1 MADNISSA
9 AYAAKLAAED
19 RKKLEAY
26 NKSLKAHKEL
36 TSLPPDLAKQ
46 KFDKYT
52 PAQQASL
59 KQQYGN
65 EDPVEKPDEGWL
77 STTWNYTGGAVLGGL
92 KEVGKDL
99 LGGLQN
105 VSDFTTRAY
114 RTVAIAADQQV
125 DLNQAWDIAND
136 KGDKVFS
143 PGRIERAKELFDPNA
158 VAVAMRIASGEDQ
171 GKIIAEATPEQLK
184 YLKLHD
190 KTQGT
195 KEEQDLFQ
203 DTMDAVQAAKYSPGR
218 FVANLFTPEKYEGSG
233 FFYKMVSGAVDAA
246 YRVFLDPLI
255 VGGKVKKLYDISKYS
270 VEVIAGSAIR
280 DGVAFAKYFDQP
292 KTVAFWND
300 YGAKLKAYRKAD
312 ELGDTET
319 KARLVEEMKILGPE
333 FGPAVIQ
340 TFNKADEPIE
350 DVLTAKAFFSNA
362 KQLDEMI
369 KGAGGRRRIIAP
381 RMTEARKLR
390 VATLTTANKVFNIDK
405 VGPALVNA
413 SFFGEDATDAGIY
426 KAITE
431 GREQIVE
438 TVDALNK
445 TKKVGVA
452 RFSTADIGVRIDRF
466 KQRFAIAPMFKDD
479 QFDLLDTKAPEYIYR
494 LARLVFP
501 QREAK
506 LAAEVFRGL
515 DEVGQ
520 RKEFFDGIMAN
531 ISDIRGIN
539 TTEPTQSVGRIL
551 AGKGKSKFDNT
562 GDELD
567 EVGAFATDFNN
578 IVTVPS
584 LRDIDRLTARSTL
597 GQKIIGPIANST
609 FLEKTVGYWS
619 FLTLA
624 GPRYAIRNSIED
636 LMISL
641 AIGVSPWGVASSRR
655 LTTRVL
661 TSLQEAR
668 GAGGFEN
675 LANSP
680 LGVVMRI
687 VNKDEAARYAEEIK
701 ALDVKLVANKAEIRE
716 LRKTIESSTDE
727 AIINAAR
734 NRISALRKETDV
746 DIVRQTREIMAS
758 ALTRGRVNDFLK
770 SQGRKPMNE
779 EAVELLTEQIV
790 YGDIENFLSVISE
803 GGFNFATGSDF
814 LTSAVGFTQAH
825 GVRSAELRITGPKQ
839 QYSRA
844 AGVAGFKSI
853 GVTNQD
859 EASLVSW
866 LLRISYVSNDEL
878 GALAVANLDEP
889 QVAIAAIR
897 KYLDENPGIVDQS
910 LLKAKNISIDEHA
923 RLVYDRTRKI
933 FETRRVDANGVK
945 ELNEELLDKVR
956 TLDDNGQ
963 YVVSGK
969 ISLDDLK
976 TKSDMDLPES
986 VLGPQLVPITNTGN
1000 MGATFME
1007 NGWRWLGMANA
1018 RMSRQPIVVS
1028 EMLDIRRTMRK
1039 SGFEDAWIASYTK
1052 GINPAERELVFQ
1064 ATEKAKRDLATVV
1077 EERAIGQTLAYID
1090 NPLVRS
1096 QMSFSIRNFA
1106 RFYRATE
1113 DFYRRVG
1120 RAVKYNP
1127 ESIAIAALTY
1137 EGITH
1142 SGFVQEDDQGEK
1154 YFIYPG
1160 IEPVY
1165 NAMQKML
1172 DTVGIGSQFKVPMPI
1187 QFGAQIKMLTP
1198 SLNPDSIVP
1207 TFAGP
1212 VAGLSIKTLTSLVD
1226 FFGAPGAAD
1235 TITRYTL
1242 GKYAVDQPITSA
1254 FLPSHVNRILAVMD
1268 RDERDSQYA
1277 SAHRKAVTYL
1287 EAAGHGIPKRYD
1299 ENNNLIP
1306 PSAQELE
1313 EYRLMVKNTTLN
1325 ILGMRFVF
1333 GFIAPASPQIQL
1345 KSDLNEWV
1353 RDNGRA
1359 NFKQLWNDLKDE
1371 YAGDYDGAMKRWVEL
1386 YPNQIA
1392 FTIPESERST
1402 VASFGY
1408 AEEAGMFVSQN
1419 EELFKAYPEAAAFLI
1434 PNKGGFSW
1442 DAYKTMTDMGLRKN
1456 QRVEDHLRKIQ
1467 TAADLQTY
1475 YERKDEYENGLESVA
1490 TDYERSN
1497 LRKSFSEWK
1506 DLFFAGRPL
1515 VAEELNASGQ
1525 KEIERIGAL
1534 NDLELMLAN
1543 RSVRATS
1550 PKTFDALKTM
1560 LDTYLAYKA
1569 EKDRFERFGGSD
1581 MLIRMEKD
1589 QTIVKLK
1596 ELSQFN
1602 ENTLAAYDSLFGR
1615 LLD

>member
-1 MADNISSA
+1 MADNLTSA
-9 AYAAKLAAED
+9 AYAAKLAEED
-19 RKKLEAY
+19 RKKIEAY

-36 TSLPPDLAKQ
+36 TSLPPDLAQKQ
-46 KFDKYT
+46 LAKYT

-65 EDPVEKPDEGWL
+65 EDPIEKPDQGWL
-77 STTWNYTGGAVLGGL
+77 STAWNYTGGAILNAA
-92 KEVGKDL
+92 KEAGKDL

-105 VSDFTTRAY
+105 VSDFSTRLA
-114 RTVAIAADQQV
+114 RTALIAGDQQV
-125 DLNQAWDIAND
+125 GLGEAWDIAND

-158 VAVAMRIASGEDQ
+158 VAVAMRIAAGEDQ
-171 GKIIAEATPEQLK
+171 GKILKEATPEQAK
-184 YLKLHD
+184 YLQLYD
-190 KTQGT
+190 KKQGT

-203 DTMDAVQAAKYSPGR
+203 DTMDAVNAAKYSPGR
-218 FVANLFTPEKYEGSG
+218 FVANLFIPEKYEGSG
-233 FFYKMVSGAVDAA
+233 FFYKTVSGAVDAA
-246 YRVFLDPLI
+246 YRVFADPLI
-255 VGGKVKKLYDISKYS
+255 VGGKAKKFYDLSKYS
-270 VEVIAGSAIR
+270 VEVIAGSAAR

-292 KTVAFWND
+292 KTATFWNN
-300 YGAKLKAYRKAD
+300 YGAKLKEYRKVS
-312 ELGDTET
+312 ETGDTVR
-319 KARLVEEMKILGPE
+319 KAQLIEEMKILAPE

-340 TFNKADEPIE
+340 TFNKADEPVE
-350 DVLTAKAFFSNA
+350 DVLTAKAFFSNG

-381 RMTEARKLR
+381 RMTEARKIR
-390 VATLTTANKVFNIDK
+390 VNALTTANKVFNIDK
-405 VGPALVNA
+405 IGPALVNA
-413 SFFGEDATDAGIY
+413 SFFGEDATDVGIY
-426 KAITE
+426 KAVTE

-438 TVDALNK
+438 SVNALNK

-452 RFSTADIGVRIDRF
+452 RFSTADINVRIDRF

-479 QFDLLDTKAPEYIYR
+479 QFDLLDTQAPEYIYR

-506 LAAEVFRGL
+506 LAAEVFRGIE
-515 DEVGQ
+515 DVGQ
-520 RKEFFDGIMAN
+520 RKEFFNGIMDN

-539 TTEPTQSVGRIL
+539 TTEPTQNVARL
-551 AGKGKSKFDNT
+551 LTGKGKTKFDNT
-562 GDELD
+562 GGELD
-567 EVGAFATDFNN
+567 EVGAFATDFNTK
-578 IVTVPS
+578 VTVPS
-584 LRDIDRLTARSTL
+584 LVDIDRLTARSTI
-597 GQKIIGPIANST
+597 GQKILGPVANSE

-624 GPRYAIRNSIED
+624 GPRYALRNSIED
-636 LMISL
+636 LMINL
-641 AIGVSPWGVASSRR
+641 AIGVSPWGVAKSRR
-655 LTTRVL
+655 LTTRLL
-661 TSLQEAR
+661 TAIGETPSSGTLEQ
-668 GAGGFEN
+668 

-680 LGVVMRI
+680 LGFVMRI

-701 ALDVKLVANKAEIRE
+701 ALDVKLVANKAAIKD
-716 LRKTIESSTDE
+716 LRKTIEDSTDQ
-727 AIINAAR
+727 AVINDAK
-734 NRISALRKETDV
+734 NRIAKLRQETDV

-758 ALTRGRVNDFLK
+758 ALTRGRVNNFLK
-770 SQGRKPMNE
+770 SQGKNPMDE
-779 EAVELLTEQIV
+779 EAVEFLTEQIV

-814 LTSAVGFTQAH
+814 LTSAVSFTKTH
-825 GVRSAELRITGPKQ
+825 KVRSTELRIEGPKQ

-844 AGVAGFKSI
+844 AGVVGFKSVGI
-853 GVTNQD
+853 TNQD
-859 EASLVSW
+859 EASLVTW
-866 LLRISYVSNDEL
+866 LLRISYASNDEL
-878 GALAVANLDEP
+878 GALAVANLDDP
-889 QVAIAAIR
+889 KVAIDAIR
-897 KYLDENPGIVDQS
+897 DYLKKNPSIVDQS

-923 RLVYDRTRKI
+923 RIVYERTRKI

-945 ELNEELLDKVR
+945 ELNMDLLDKVR
-956 TLDDNGQ
+956 TLDDNGE

-969 ISLDDLK
+969 ISLDDLR
-976 TKSDMDLPES
+976 TGDNMDLPES
-986 VLGPQLVPITNTGN
+986 VIGPQLVPVTNTGN
-1000 MGATFME
+1000 MAGTFME

-1018 RMSRQPIVVS
+1018 RISRQPIVVS
-1028 EMLDIRRTMRK
+1028 EMLSIRKQMRQT
-1039 SGFEDAWIASYTK
+1039 GFEDAWIASYTK
-1052 GINPAERELVFQ
+1052 GINPAEKELIFQ

-1077 EERAIGQTLAYID
+1077 EERALGQTLAYID

-1096 QMSFSIRNFA
+1096 QVSFSIRNFA

-1127 ESIAIAALTY
+1127 ESIAVAALTY
-1137 EGITH
+1137 EGISH

-1160 IEPVY
+1160 VAPVY
-1165 NAMQKML
+1165 NAVQKML
-1172 DTVGIGSQFKVPMPI
+1172 DGLGIGNQFKAPMPI
-1187 QFGAQIKMLTP
+1187 QFGAQVKMLTP
-1198 SLNPDSIVP
+1198 SLNPDSLVP

-1212 VAGLSIKTLTSLVD
+1212 VAGLSFKLLENLVSIWS
-1226 FFGAPGAAD
+1226 PGAAD
-1235 TITRYTL
+1235 TITRYAL
-1242 GKYAVDQPITSA
+1242 GKYAVDQPTLSA
-1254 FLPSHVNRILAVMD
+1254 FLPAHVNRILGVMD

-1299 ENNNLIP
+1299 EDGNLIP

-1313 EYRLMVKNTTLN
+1313 EYRLMVKQTTLN

-1333 GFIAPASPQIQL
+1333 GFVAPASPQIQL

-1359 NFKQLWNDLKDE
+1359 NFKQLWNDMKDE
-1371 YAGDYDGAMKRWVEL
+1371 YAGDYDAAMKRWVEL

-1392 FTIPESERST
+1392 FTIPESERNT
-1402 VASFGY
+1402 VASFAY
-1408 AEEAGMFVSQN
+1408 AEESGMFVDQN
-1419 EELFKAYPEAAAFLI
+1419 QELFKQYPEAAAFLI

-1475 YERKDEYENGLESVA
+1475 YERKDDYEKGLESVG
-1490 TDYERSN
+1490 TDYERGR
-1497 LRKSFSEWK
+1497 LRKDFGDWK
-1506 DLFFAGRPL
+1506 TLFFAGRPL
-1515 VAEELNASGQ
+1515 VAEELNAGGQ
-1525 KEIERIGAL
+1525 KAIERINAL
-1534 NDLELMLAN
+1534 NDLELMLADN
-1543 RSVRATS
+1543 KASKAS
-1550 PKTFDALKTM
+1550 PKTFGALKQM
-1560 LDTYLAYKA
+1560 LDTYLAYKQ
-1569 EKDRFERFGGSD
+1569 EKERYERFGGSEV
-1581 MLIRMEKD
+1581 LLKIEKD
-1589 QTIVKLK
+1589 QTIVKLR

>member
-1 MADNISSA
+1 MADNLSSA
-9 AYAAKLAAED
+9 SYAAKLAAED
-19 RKKLEAY
+19 KKRLEAY
-26 NKSLKAHKEL
+26 NKSLKTHKEL
-36 TSLPPDLAKQ
+36 TSLPPELAQKQ
-46 KFDKYT
+46 YAKLT
-52 PAQQASL
+52 PAQRASL
-59 KQQYGN
+59 PQQFGN
-65 EDPVEKPDEGWL
+65 EDPVQKPDEGWL
-77 STTWNYTGGAVLGGL
+77 STAWNYTGGAILSAA
-92 KEVGKDL
+92 KEAGKDL

-105 VSDFTTRAY
+105 VSDFTTRVY
-114 RTVAIAADQQV
+114 RTAAISVDQQV
-125 DLNQAWDIAND
+125 DLNDAWDIAND

-143 PGRIERAKELFDPNA
+143 PRRIERAKELFDPNA
-158 VAVAMRIASGEDQ
+158 VTIAMRIASGEDQ

-184 YLKLHD
+184 YIKLHD

-218 FVANLFTPEKYEGSG
+218 FVANLFIPEKYEGSG
-233 FFYKMVSGAVDAA
+233 FFYKTVSGAVDAA
-246 YRVFLDPLI
+246 FRIFADPLI
-255 VGGKVKKLYDISKYS
+255 IGGKAKKFYDLSKYS
-270 VEVIAGSAIR
+270 VEVITGSAAR
-280 DGVAFAKYFDQP
+280 DGVAFANYFDQP
-292 KTVAFWND
+292 RTATFWND
-300 YGAKLKAYRKAD
+300 YGSKLKAYREADKA
-312 ELGDTET
+312 EDTVT
-319 KARLVEEMKILGPE
+319 RARLVEEMKILAPE

-340 TFNKADEPIE
+340 TFNKAAEPIE
-350 DVLTAKAFFSNA
+350 DLLTAKAFFNNA

-381 RMTEARKLR
+381 RMTEGRKIR
-390 VATLTTANKVFNIDK
+390 VAALTATNKVFNIDR

-426 KAITE
+426 KAVTE

-438 TVDALNK
+438 SMNALNK

-452 RFSTADIGVRIDRF
+452 RFSTADINVRIDRF
-466 KQRFAIAPMFKDD
+466 KQRFAIAPMFKDNE
-479 QFDLLDTKAPEYIYR
+479 FDLLDTKAPDYIYR

-506 LAAEVFRGL
+506 LAAEVFRGIE
-515 DEVGQ
+515 DVGQ
-520 RKEFFDGIMAN
+520 RKEFFNGIMAN
-531 ISDIRGIN
+531 ITDIRGIN
-539 TTEPTQSVGRIL
+539 TTEPTQNVGRLL
-551 AGKGKSKFDNT
+551 AGKGKAKFDNT

-584 LRDIDRLTARSTL
+584 LRDIDRLTARSTIGL
-597 GQKIIGPIANST
+597 KIIGPVANSE
-609 FLEKTVGYWS
+609 FLEKIVGGWS

-636 LMISL
+636 LMMNL
-641 AIGVSPWGVASSRR
+641 AIGVSPWGVAKSRR
-655 LTTRVL
+655 LTTRIL
-661 TSLQEAR
+661 TALRDTPSSGKLE
-668 GAGGFEN
+668 E

-680 LGVVMRI
+680 LGFVMRI
-687 VNKDEAARYAEEIK
+687 VNKEEAARYVDEIK
-701 ALDVKLVANKAEIRE
+701 ALDVKLLANKKEIKD
-716 LRKTIESSTDE
+716 LYKIVNESADE
-727 AIINAAR
+727 AAVNAAR
-734 NRISALRKETDV
+734 NRISVLRQETDV

-758 ALTRGRVNDFLK
+758 ALTKGRVNNFLK
-770 SQGRKPMNE
+770 SQGRNPLDE
-779 EAVELLTEQIV
+779 EAAEFLTEQIV
-790 YGDIENFLSVISE
+790 YGDIENFLSIISE

-814 LTSAVGFTQAH
+814 LTNAVGFTKLH
-825 GVRSAELRITGPKQ
+825 GVRSAELRIVSPKQ

-844 AGVAGFKSI
+844 AGVTGFKSFGI
-853 GVTNQD
+853 TNQD

-878 GALAVANLDEP
+878 GALAVANLDNP
-889 QVAIAAIR
+889 QAAITAIR
-897 KYLDENPGIVDQS
+897 DYLKKNPDIVDQS

-923 RLVYDRTRKI
+923 RLVYERTRKI

-945 ELNEELLDKVR
+945 ELNMDLLDKVR
-956 TLDDNGQ
+956 AVDDQGQ

-969 ISLDDLK
+969 ISLDDLR
-976 TKSDMDLPES
+976 TNNDMDLPES
-986 VLGPQLVPITNTGN
+986 VLGPQLVPVTNTGN
-1000 MGATFME
+1000 MGGTFME

-1018 RMSRQPIVVS
+1018 RMSRQPIVIS
-1028 EMLDIRRTMRK
+1028 EMLDIRKTMR
-1039 SGFEDAWIASYTK
+1039 STGFEDAWIASYTK
-1052 GINPAERELVFQ
+1052 GINPAEKELIFQ

-1077 EERAIGQTLAYID
+1077 EERALGQTLSYID
-1090 NPLVRS
+1090 NPLIRS
-1096 QMSFSIRNFA
+1096 QLSFSIRNFA

-1120 RAVKYNP
+1120 RAVRYNP
-1127 ESIAIAALTY
+1127 ESIALAALTY
-1137 EGITH
+1137 EGVSH

-1165 NAMQKML
+1165 NAYQKML
-1172 DTVGIGSQFKVPMPI
+1172 ESLGIGNQFRAPMAI
-1187 QFGAQIKMLTP
+1187 QFGAQMKMLTP
-1198 SLNPDSIVP
+1198 SLNPDSLVP

-1212 VAGLSIKTLTSLVD
+1212 VAGVSIKVLENIVSV
-1226 FFGAPGAAD
+1226 FNPGAAD
-1235 TITRYTL
+1235 TITRYAL
-1242 GKYAVDQPITSA
+1242 GKYAVDQPMVSA
-1254 FLPSHVNRILAVMD
+1254 FLPAHVNRILAVMD
-1268 RDERDSQYA
+1268 RDERDSQFA
-1277 SAHRKAVTYL
+1277 SAHRKGVTYL

-1299 ENNNLIP
+1299 EEGNLIP

-1313 EYRLMVKNTTLN
+1313 EYRLMAKQATLSV
-1325 ILGMRFVF
+1325 LGIRFLF
-1333 GFIAPASPQIQL
+1333 GFLAPASPQIQL

-1371 YAGDYDGAMKRWVEL
+1371 YVDYDDAMKKWIEL
-1386 YPNQIA
+1386 YPDQIP

-1419 EELFKAYPEAAAFLI
+1419 EALFKAYPQAAAFFI

-1442 DAYKTMTDMGLRKN
+1442 DAYKNMTDMGLRKN

-1467 TAADLQTY
+1467 TSADLQSY
-1475 YERKDEYENGLESVA
+1475 YERKDEYETGLASVA
-1490 TDYERSN
+1490 TDFERSR
-1497 LRKSFSEWK
+1497 LRKEFNEWK
-1506 DLFFAGRPL
+1506 DIFFAGRPL

-1534 NDLELMLAN
+1534 NDLELLLADE
-1543 RSVRATS
+1543 SVRATS
-1550 PKTFDALKTM
+1550 PKTFDALKRM
-1560 LDTYLAYKA
+1560 LDTYLTYKA

>member
-9 AYAAKLAAED
+9 AYAANLAAED
-19 RKKLEAY
+19 RKRVEAY
-26 NKSLKAHKEL
+26 NKSLKIHKGL
-36 TSLPPDLAKQ
+36 TSLPNDLAQ
-46 KFDKYT
+46 QQYNKYT
-52 PAQQASL
+52 PTQQASL
-59 KQQYGN
+59 KQQYGT
-65 EDPVEKPDEGWL
+65 ETPVEKPDEGWL
-77 STTWNYTGGAVLGGL
+77 STAWNYTGGAV
-92 KEVGKDL
+92 VDL
-99 LGGLQN
+99 LGKGLAGLQN
-105 VSDFTTRAY
+105 VSDFSTRLA
-114 RTVAIAADQQV
+114 RTVLVAGDQKV
-125 DLNQAWDIAND
+125 NLNEAWDIAND

-143 PGRIERAKELFDPNA
+143 PGRIERAKELFDPTA
-158 VAVAMRIASGEDQ
+158 VDIAIRIASGEDQ
-171 GKIIAEATPEQLK
+171 GRIIAEATPQQLK

-218 FVANLFTPEKYEGSG
+218 FIANLFIPEKYEGSG
-233 FFYKMVSGAVDAA
+233 FFYKTVSGAVDAA
-246 YRVFLDPLI
+246 YRVFADPLI

-270 VEVIAGSAIR
+270 VEVIAGSAVR

-292 KTVAFWND
+292 KTATFWND

-312 ELGDTET
+312 EVKDTET
-319 KARLVEEMKILGPE
+319 KARLIEEMKILAPQ

-340 TFNKADEPIE
+340 TFNRAAEPIE

-362 KQLDEMI
+362 KQMDEMI

-381 RMTEARKLR
+381 RMTEGRKLR
-390 VATLTTANKVFNIDK
+390 VATLTTANRVFNIDK

-438 TVDALNK
+438 TVNALNK

-466 KQRFAIAPMFKDD
+466 KQRFAIAPMFRDN

-494 LARLVFP
+494 LTRLVFP

-506 LAAEVFRGL
+506 LAAEVFRGI
-515 DEVGQ
+515 DDVGQ

-539 TTEPTQSVGRIL
+539 TTEPTQSVGRIM
-551 AGKGKSKFDNT
+551 AGKGKSKFDNN
-562 GDELD
+562 DDALD
-567 EVGAFATDFNN
+567 EVGAFATDFTSV
-578 IVTVPS
+578 VTVPS
-584 LRDIDRLTARSTL
+584 LRDIDRLTARSTI

-624 GPRYAIRNSIED
+624 GPRYALRNSVED

-668 GAGGFEN
+668 GAGAFEN

-687 VNKDEAARYAEEIK
+687 VNKDEAVRYADEIK
-701 ALDVKLVANKAEIRE
+701 ALDVKLTANKAEIKE
-716 LRKTIESSTDE
+716 LRKTIESSADE
-727 AIINAAR
+727 ATINAAR
-734 NRISALRKETDV
+734 NRISALRQETDV
-746 DIVRQTREIMAS
+746 DVVRQTREIMAS
-758 ALTRGRVNDFLK
+758 ALTRGRVNNFLK

-779 EAVELLTEQIV
+779 EAVELLTEQII

-825 GVRSAELRITGPKQ
+825 GVRSAELRIAGPKQ

-853 GVTNQD
+853 GITNQD

-878 GALAVANLDEP
+878 GALAVANLDKPE
-889 QVAIAAIR
+889 VAIAAIR
-897 KYLDENPGIVDQS
+897 KYLADNPDIVNQS

-933 FETRRVDANGVK
+933 FETRRVDANGVTT
-945 ELNEELLDKVR
+945 LNDDLLDKVR
-956 TLDDNGQ
+956 TLDDNGE

-969 ISLDDLK
+969 ISLDDLR
-976 TKSDMDLPES
+976 TADDMDLPRN
-986 VLGPQLVPITNTGN
+986 VIGPQLVPVTNTGN

-1052 GINPAERELVFQ
+1052 GINPAEKELVFQ
-1064 ATEKAKRDLATVV
+1064 AKEKAKRDLATVV

-1090 NPLVRS
+1090 NPLIRS

-1172 DTVGIGSQFKVPMPI
+1172 DGLGIGSQFRAPMPI

-1212 VAGLSIKTLTSLVD
+1212 VAGISIKTLESIVNI
-1226 FFGAPGAAD
+1226 FSPGAAD

-1242 GKYAVDQPITSA
+1242 GKYAVDQPVTSA
-1254 FLPSHVNRILAVMD
+1254 FLPAHVNRLIGAMG

-1287 EAAGHGIPKRYD
+1287 EAGGHGIPKSYD
-1299 ENNNLIP
+1299 AEGNLIP
-1306 PSAQELE
+1306 PSAQQLE
-1313 EYRLMVKNTTLN
+1313 EYRLMVKNTTLS

-1333 GFIAPASPQIQL
+1333 GFFAPASPQIQL
-1345 KSDLNEWV
+1345 KSDMNEWV

-1371 YAGDYDGAMKRWVEL
+1371 YVDYDDAMKRWVEL
-1386 YPNQIA
+1386 YPNQIP
-1392 FTIPESERST
+1392 FTVPESERST

-1408 AEEAGMFVSQN
+1408 AEEAGMFVEKN
-1419 EELFKAYPEAAAFLI
+1419 ENLFKEYPEAAVFLI

-1467 TAADLQTY
+1467 TSADLQSY
-1475 YERKDEYENGLESVA
+1475 YDRKDEYELGLESSA
-1490 TDYERSN
+1490 TDYTRSK
-1497 LRKSFSEWK
+1497 LRKEFSDWK
-1506 DLFFAGRPL
+1506 ELFFAGRPL
-1515 VAEELNASGQ
+1515 VAEELNAGGQ
-1525 KEIERIGAL
+1525 KEIERVNAL

-1543 RSVRATS
+1543 NSVRARS
-1550 PKTFDALKTM
+1550 PKTFDALKKM
-1560 LDTYLAYKA
+1560 LNTYLEYKQ
-1569 EKDRFERFGGSD
+1569 EKENFDRFGGSD
-1581 MLIRMEKD
+1581 FLARSKKD
-1589 QTIVKLK
+1589 NTIVKLK

>member
-19 RKKLEAY
+19 RKRVEAY
-26 NKSLKAHKEL
+26 SKSLKTHKQL
-36 TSLPPDLAKQ
+36 TSLPPDLAQ
-46 KFDKYT
+46 QQYAKYT

-59 KQQYGN
+59 KQQYGT
-65 EDPVEKPDEGWL
+65 ETPVEKPDEGWL
-77 STTWNYTGGAVLGGL
+77 STAWNYTGGAVVNALG
-92 KEVGKDL
+92 K
-99 LGGLQN
+99 GLQGLQE
-105 VSDFTTRAY
+105 VSDFMTRIA
-114 RTVAIAADQQV
+114 RTALVAGDQKV
-125 DLNQAWDIAND
+125 NLNEAWDIAND

-143 PGRIERAKELFDPNA
+143 PGRIERAKELFDPTA
-158 VAVAMRIASGEDQ
+158 VDVAIRIASGEDQ
-171 GKIIAEATPEQLK
+171 GRIIAEATPQQLK

-218 FVANLFTPEKYEGSG
+218 FIANLFTPEKYEGSG
-233 FFYKMVSGAVDAA
+233 FFYKTVSGAVDAA

-255 VGGKVKKLYDISKYS
+255 IGGKVKKLYDISKYS
-270 VEVIAGSAIR
+270 VEVIAGSAVR

-292 KTVAFWND
+292 KTATFWND
-300 YGAKLKAYRKAD
+300 YGAKLKAYRQAD
-312 ELGDTET
+312 EVEDTVT
-319 KARLVEEMKILGPE
+319 KARLVEEMKILAPE

-340 TFNKADEPIE
+340 TFNKAAEPIE

-381 RMTEARKLR
+381 RMTAGRKAR

-426 KAITE
+426 KAVTE

-438 TVDALNK
+438 TVNALNK

-452 RFSTADIGVRIDRF
+452 RFSTADISVRIDRF
-466 KQRFAIAPMFKDD
+466 KQRFAIAPMFRDN

-506 LAAEVFRGL
+506 LAAEVFRGI
-515 DEVGQ
+515 DDVGQ
-520 RKEFFDGIMAN
+520 RKEFFNGIMAN

-539 TTEPTQSVGRIL
+539 TTEPTQSVGRTM
-551 AGKGKSKFDNT
+551 AGKGKSKFDNN
-562 GDELD
+562 DDALD
-567 EVGAFATDFNN
+567 EVGAFATDFNSV
-578 IVTVPS
+578 VTVPS
-584 LRDIDRLTARSTL
+584 LTDIDRLTARSTI

-624 GPRYAIRNSIED
+624 GPRYAIRNSVED

-668 GAGGFEN
+668 GAGAFEN

-687 VNKDEAARYAEEIK
+687 VNKDEAARYADEIK
-701 ALDVKLVANKAEIRE
+701 ALDVKLTASKAEIKE

-727 AIINAAR
+727 ATINAAR

-758 ALTRGRVNDFLK
+758 ALTRGRVNNFLK

-825 GVRSAELRITGPKQ
+825 GVRSAELRIAGPKQ

-853 GVTNQD
+853 GITNQD

-878 GALAVANLDEP
+878 GALAVANLDNPE
-889 QVAIAAIR
+889 VAIAAIR
-897 KYLDENPGIVDQS
+897 KYLSENPSIVDQS

-933 FETRRVDANGVK
+933 FETRRVDANGVTI
-945 ELNEELLDKVR
+945 LNDDLLNKVR
-956 TLDDNGQ
+956 TLDDNGE

-969 ISLDDLK
+969 ISLDDLR
-976 TKSDMDLPES
+976 TADDMDLPRN
-986 VLGPQLVPITNTGN
+986 VIGPQLIPVTNTGN

-1028 EMLDIRRTMRK
+1028 EMLNIRRQMRK

-1052 GINPAERELVFQ
+1052 GINPAEKELVFQ

-1120 RAVKYNP
+1120 RAVRYNP

-1172 DTVGIGSQFKVPMPI
+1172 DGLGIGSQFRAPMPV

-1212 VAGLSIKTLTSLVD
+1212 VAGISIKTLESIVNI
-1226 FFGAPGAAD
+1226 FSPGAAD

-1254 FLPSHVNRILAVMD
+1254 FLPAHVNRLMGAMN

-1287 EAAGHGIPKRYD
+1287 EAAGHGIPKNYD
-1299 ENNNLIP
+1299 AEGNLIP
-1306 PSAQELE
+1306 PSAQQLE
-1313 EYRLMVKNTTLN
+1313 DYRLMVKNTTLG

-1333 GFIAPASPQIQL
+1333 GFFAPASPQIQL
-1345 KSDLNEWV
+1345 KSDMNEWV

-1371 YAGDYDGAMKRWVEL
+1371 YVDYDEAMKRWVEL
-1386 YPNQIA
+1386 YPNQIP
-1392 FTIPESERST
+1392 FTVPESERST

-1408 AEEAGMFVSQN
+1408 AEEAGMFVEQN
-1419 EELFKAYPEAAAFLI
+1419 ENIFKEYPEAAVFLI

-1467 TAADLQTY
+1467 TSADLQSY
-1475 YERKDEYENGLESVA
+1475 YDRKDEYELGLESAA
-1490 TDYERSN
+1490 TDYTRSK
-1497 LRKSFSEWK
+1497 LRKEFSDWK
-1506 DLFFAGRPL
+1506 ELFFAGRPL
-1515 VAEELNASGQ
+1515 VAEELNAGGQ
-1525 KEIERIGAL
+1525 KEIERINAL

-1543 RSVRATS
+1543 NSVRARS
-1550 PKTFDALKTM
+1550 PETFDALKKM
-1560 LDTYLAYKA
+1560 LDTYLEYKQDK
-1569 EKDRFERFGGSD
+1569 ENFDRFGGSD
-1581 MLIRMEKD
+1581 FLARSKKD
-1589 QTIVKLK
+1589 NTIIKLK

>member
-19 RKKLEAY
+19 RKRVEAY
-26 NKSLKAHKEL
+26 SKSLKAHKQL
-36 TSLPPDLAKQ
+36 TSLPNDLAQ
-46 KFDKYT
+46 QQYAKYT
-52 PAQQASL
+52 PTQQASL
-59 KQQYGN
+59 KQQYGT
-65 EDPVEKPDEGWL
+65 ETPVEKPDEGWL
-77 STTWNYTGGAVLGGL
+77 STAWNYTGGAV
-92 KEVGKDL
+92 VDL
-99 LGGLQN
+99 LGKGLAGLQN
-105 VSDFTTRAY
+105 VSDFSTRLA
-114 RTVAIAADQQV
+114 RTVLVAGDQKV
-125 DLNQAWDIAND
+125 NLNEAWDIAND

-143 PGRIERAKELFDPNA
+143 PGRIERAKELFDPTA
-158 VAVAMRIASGEDQ
+158 VDIAIRIASGEDQ
-171 GKIIAEATPEQLK
+171 GRIIAEATPQQLK

-203 DTMDAVQAAKYSPGR
+203 DTMDAVNAAKYSPGR
-218 FVANLFTPEKYEGSG
+218 FIANLFIPEKYEGSG
-233 FFYKMVSGAVDAA
+233 FFYKAVSGAVDAA
-246 YRVFLDPLI
+246 YRIFADPLI

-270 VEVIAGSAIR
+270 VEVIAGSAAR

-292 KTVAFWND
+292 KTATFWND

-312 ELGDTET
+312 EVQDTVT
-319 KARLVEEMKILGPE
+319 KARLIEEMKTLAPE

-340 TFNKADEPIE
+340 TFNKAAEPIE

-362 KQLDEMI
+362 KQMDEMI
-369 KGAGGRRRIIAP
+369 TGAGGRRRIIAP
-381 RMTEARKLR
+381 RMTEGRKLR
-390 VATLTTANKVFNIDK
+390 VATLTTANRIFNIDK

-466 KQRFAIAPMFKDD
+466 KQRFAIAPMFRDN
-479 QFDLLDTKAPEYIYR
+479 QFDLLDAKAPEYIYR
-494 LARLVFP
+494 LSRLVFP

-506 LAAEVFRGL
+506 LAAEVFRGI
-515 DEVGQ
+515 DDVGQ

-539 TTEPTQSVGRIL
+539 TTEPTQSVGRAM
-551 AGKGKSKFDNT
+551 AGKGKAKFDNN
-562 GDELD
+562 DNALD
-567 EVGAFATDFNN
+567 EVGAFATDFSS
-578 IVTVPS
+578 IVTVPT

-624 GPRYAIRNSIED
+624 GPRYAIRNSVED

-668 GAGGFEN
+668 GAGAFEN

-687 VNKDEAARYAEEIK
+687 VNKDEAARYADEIK
-701 ALDVKLVANKAEIRE
+701 ALDVKLTTSKAEIKE
-716 LRKTIESSTDE
+716 LRKTIEESTDE
-727 AIINAAR
+727 ATINAAK
-734 NRISALRKETDV
+734 NRIAQLRKETDV

-758 ALTRGRVNDFLK
+758 ALTRGRVNNFLK

-779 EAVELLTEQIV
+779 EAVELLTEQII

-839 QYSRA
+839 QYSRDA
-844 AGVAGFKSI
+844 NTLGFKTI
-853 GVTNQD
+853 GITNQD

-878 GALAVANLDEP
+878 GALAVANLDNPEA
-889 QVAIAAIR
+889 AIAAIR
-897 KYLDENPGIVDQS
+897 AYLGKNPDIVNQS
-910 LLKAKNISIDEHA
+910 LLKAKGISIDEHA

-933 FETRRVDANGVK
+933 FETRRVDANGVTI
-945 ELNEELLDKVR
+945 LNDDLLNKVR
-956 TLDDNGQ
+956 TLDDNGE

-969 ISLDDLK
+969 ISLDDLR
-976 TKSDMDLPES
+976 TADDMDLPRS
-986 VLGPQLVPITNTGN
+986 VIGPQLVPVTNTGN

-1028 EMLDIRRTMRK
+1028 EMLDIRRQMRK

-1172 DTVGIGSQFKVPMPI
+1172 DGLGIGSQFRAPMPI
-1187 QFGAQIKMLTP
+1187 QFGAQVKMLTP
-1198 SLNPDSIVP
+1198 SLNPDSLVP

-1212 VAGLSIKTLTSLVD
+1212 VAGISIKTLESIVNI
-1226 FFGAPGAAD
+1226 FSPGAAD

-1242 GKYAVDQPITSA
+1242 GKYAVDQPVTSA
-1254 FLPSHVNRILAVMD
+1254 FLPAHVNRLIGAMG

-1287 EAAGHGIPKRYD
+1287 EAAGHGIPKSYD
-1299 ENNNLIP
+1299 AEGNLIP
-1306 PSAQELE
+1306 PSAQQLE
-1313 EYRLMVKNTTLN
+1313 EYRLMVKNTTLG

-1333 GFIAPASPQIQL
+1333 GFFAPASPQVQL
-1345 KSDLNEWV
+1345 KSDMNEWV

-1371 YAGDYDGAMKRWVEL
+1371 YVDYDDAMKRWVEL
-1386 YPNQIA
+1386 YPNQIP
-1392 FTIPESERST
+1392 FTVPESERST

-1408 AEEAGMFVSQN
+1408 AEEAGMFVEQN
-1419 EELFKAYPEAAAFLI
+1419 ESIFKEYPEAAVFLI

-1467 TAADLQTY
+1467 TSADLQSY
-1475 YERKDEYENGLESVA
+1475 YDRKDEYESGLESAA
-1490 TDYERSN
+1490 TDYTRSK
-1497 LRKSFSEWK
+1497 LRKEFSDWK
-1506 DLFFAGRPL
+1506 ELFFAGRPL
-1515 VAEELNASGQ
+1515 VAEELNAGGQ
-1525 KEIERIGAL
+1525 KEIERINAL

-1543 RSVRATS
+1543 NSVRARS
-1550 PKTFDALKTM
+1550 PKTFDALKKM
-1560 LDTYLAYKA
+1560 LDTYLAYKK
-1569 EKDRFERFGGSD
+1569 EKENFDRFGGSD
-1581 MLIRMEKD
+1581 FLARSKKD
-1589 QTIVKLK
+1589 NTIIKLK

>member
-1 MADNISSA
+1 MADNITSA
-9 AYAAKLAAED
+9 AYAAKLAEED
-19 RKKLEAY
+19 RKKVEAY

-36 TSLPPDLAKQ
+36 TSLPPDLAQKQ
-46 KFDKYT
+46 FAKYT
-52 PAQQASL
+52 PTQQASL

-65 EDPVEKPDEGWL
+65 EDPVKKPDQGWL
-77 STTWNYTGGAVLGGL
+77 STAWNYTGGALLGGL
-92 KEVGKDL
+92 AEVGKDL

-114 RTVAIAADQQV
+114 RTAAISVDQQV
-125 DLNQAWDIAND
+125 GLNEAWDIAND

-158 VAVAMRIASGEDQ
+158 VAVAMRIAAGEDQ
-171 GKIIAEATPEQLK
+171 GKILKEATPEQAK
-184 YLKLHD
+184 YLKFYD
-190 KTQGT
+190 KKQGT

-203 DTMDAVQAAKYSPGR
+203 DTMDAVNAAKYSPGR
-218 FVANLFTPEKYEGSG
+218 FVANLFIPEKYEGSG

-255 VGGKVKKLYDISKYS
+255 VGGKVKKLYDVSKYS
-270 VEVIAGSAIR
+270 VEVIAGSAAR
-280 DGVAFAKYFDQP
+280 DGVAFANYFDQP
-292 KTVAFWND
+292 KTAAFWND
-300 YGAKLKAYRKAD
+300 YGAKLKEYRKAT
-312 ELGDTET
+312 ESGDTVT
-319 KARLVEEMKILGPE
+319 RARINEELKILAPE
-333 FGPAVIQ
+333 FGSAVIQ
-340 TFNKADEPIE
+340 TFNKAAEPIE

-413 SFFGEDATDAGIY
+413 SYFGEDATDIGIY
-426 KAITE
+426 KAVTE
-431 GREQIVE
+431 GGDQIFQSVN
-438 TVDALNK
+438 ALNK

-452 RFSTADIGVRIDRF
+452 RFSTADINVRIDRF

-479 QFDLLDTKAPEYIYR
+479 QFDLLDTNAPEYIYR

-506 LAAEVFRGL
+506 LAAEVFRGIE
-515 DEVGQ
+515 DVGQ
-520 RKEFFDGIMAN
+520 RKEFFNGIMNN

-539 TTEPTQSVGRIL
+539 TTEPTQNVGRLI
-551 AGKGKSKFDNT
+551 AGKGRTKFDNT
-562 GDELD
+562 GGELD

-584 LRDIDRLTARSTL
+584 LRDIDRLTARSTI
-597 GQKIIGPIANST
+597 GQKILGPVANSE
-609 FLEKTVGYWS
+609 FLEKTVGAWS

-636 LMISL
+636 LMINL
-641 AIGVSPWGVASSRR
+641 AIGVSPWGIATGRR
-655 LTTRVL
+655 VTTRLL
-661 TSLQEAR
+661 TAIGETPSAGTLQE
-668 GAGGFEN
+668 

-680 LGVVMRI
+680 LGFVMRI
-687 VNKDEAARYAEEIK
+687 LNKDEAARYTEEIK
-701 ALDVKLVANKAEIRE
+701 ALDVKLVANKAEIRD
-716 LRKTIESSTDE
+716 LRKTIADSTDE
-727 AIINAAR
+727 ATINAAK
-734 NRISALRKETDV
+734 NRIAKLRQETDV

-758 ALTRGRVNDFLK
+758 ALTKGRVNNFLK
-770 SQGRKPMNE
+770 SQGKGPMDQ
-779 EAVELLTEQIV
+779 EAVEFLTEQIV
-790 YGDIENFLSVISE
+790 YGDIENFLSIISE

-814 LTSAVGFTQAH
+814 LTSAVSFTKAH
-825 GVRSAELRITGPKQ
+825 KVRSTELRIEGPKQ

-844 AGVAGFKSI
+844 AGVVGFKSI
-853 GVTNQD
+853 GITNQD
-859 EASLVSW
+859 EASLVTW
-866 LLRISYVSNDEL
+866 LLRISYASNDEL
-878 GALAVANLDEP
+878 GALAVANLDKP
-889 QVAIAAIR
+889 DVAIASILD
-897 KYLDENPGIVDQS
+897 YLKKNPNIVDQS
-910 LLKAKNISIDEHA
+910 LLKAKNVSVEEHA
-923 RLVYDRTRKI
+923 RIVYERTRKI
-933 FETRRVDANGVK
+933 FETRRTAKNGVDK
-945 ELNEELLDKVR
+945 ELNMDLLDKVR
-956 TLDDNGQ
+956 TLDDNGE

-969 ISLDDLK
+969 ISLDDLR
-976 TKSDMDLPES
+976 TADDMDLPES
-986 VLGPQLVPITNTGN
+986 VIGPQLVPVTNTGN
-1000 MGATFME
+1000 MAGTFME

-1018 RMSRQPIVVS
+1018 RISRQPIVVS
-1028 EMLDIRRTMRK
+1028 EMLSIRKQMRTT
-1039 SGFEDAWIASYTK
+1039 GFEDAWIASYTK
-1052 GINPAERELVFQ
+1052 GINPAEKELIFQ

-1096 QMSFSIRNFA
+1096 QVSFSIRNFA

-1127 ESIAIAALTY
+1127 ESIAVAALTY
-1137 EGITH
+1137 EGISH

-1160 IEPVY
+1160 IAPVY
-1165 NAMQKML
+1165 NAVQKML
-1172 DTVGIGSQFKVPMPI
+1172 DGLGIGSEFKAPMPI

-1198 SLNPDSIVP
+1198 SLNPDSLVP

-1212 VAGLSIKTLTSLVD
+1212 VAGLSFKLLENVVD
-1226 FFGAPGAAD
+1226 IWSPGAAD
-1235 TITRYTL
+1235 TITRYAL
-1242 GKYAVDQPITSA
+1242 GKYAVDQPILSS
-1254 FLPSHVNRILAVMD
+1254 FLPAHVNRFIGYMD

-1299 ENNNLIP
+1299 EEGNLIP

-1333 GFIAPASPQIQL
+1333 GFFAPASPQIQL
-1345 KSDLNEWV
+1345 KSDLNQWV
-1353 RDNGRA
+1353 VDNGRA
-1359 NFKQLWNDLKDE
+1359 NFKQLWNDMKDE
-1371 YAGDYDGAMKRWVEL
+1371 YAGDYDAAMKRWVEL

-1392 FTIPESERST
+1392 FTIPESERTT
-1402 VASFGY
+1402 VASFAY
-1408 AEEAGMFVSQN
+1408 AEESGMFVDQN
-1419 EELFKAYPEAAAFLI
+1419 KELFKQYPEGATFLI

-1442 DAYKTMTDMGLRKN
+1442 DAYKTMTDIGLRKN

-1475 YERKDEYENGLESVA
+1475 YERKDDYEKGLESVG
-1490 TDYERSN
+1490 TDYERTR
-1497 LRKSFSEWK
+1497 LRKDFTEWK
-1506 DLFFAGRPL
+1506 TLFFAGRPL
-1515 VAEELNASGQ
+1515 VAEELNAGGQ
-1525 KEIERIGAL
+1525 KEIERINAL
-1534 NDLELMLAN
+1534 NDLELMLADDN
-1543 RSVRATS
+1543 ASKAS
-1550 PKTFDALKTM
+1550 PKTFGALKQM
-1560 LDTYLAYKA
+1560 LDTYLSYKK
-1569 EKDRFERFGGSD
+1569 EKERYERFGGSD
-1581 MLIRMEKD
+1581 VLIKIEKD
-1589 QTIVKLK
+1589 QTIVKLR

>member
-9 AYAAKLAAED
+9 AYAAKLAEED
-19 RKKLEAY
+19 RKRVEAY
-26 NKSLKAHKEL
+26 SKSLKIHKGL
-36 TSLPPDLAKQ
+36 TSLPNDLAQ
-46 KFDKYT
+46 QQYAKYT

-59 KQQYGN
+59 KQQYGT
-65 EDPVEKPDEGWL
+65 ETPVEKPDEGWL
-77 STTWNYTGGAVLGGL
+77 STAWNYTGGAVISALGKGL
-92 KEVGKDL
+92 A
-99 LGGLQN
+99 GLQN
-105 VSDFTTRAY
+105 VSDFSTRLA
-114 RTVAIAADQQV
+114 RTVLVAGDQKV
-125 DLNQAWDIAND
+125 NLNEAWDIAND

-143 PGRIERAKELFDPNA
+143 PGRIERAKELFDPTA
-158 VAVAMRIASGEDQ
+158 VDIAIRIASGEDQ
-171 GKIIAEATPEQLK
+171 GRIIAEATPQQLK

-190 KTQGT
+190 KTEGT

-218 FVANLFTPEKYEGSG
+218 FIANLFIPEKYEGSG
-233 FFYKMVSGAVDAA
+233 FFYKTVSGAVDAA
-246 YRVFLDPLI
+246 YRVFADPLI

-280 DGVAFAKYFDQP
+280 DGVAFGKYFDQA
-292 KTVAFWND
+292 KTVTFWND

-312 ELGDTET
+312 EVKDTVT
-319 KARLVEEMKILGPE
+319 KARLIEEMKTLAPE

-340 TFNKADEPIE
+340 TFNKAAEPIE

-362 KQLDEMI
+362 KQMDEMI

-381 RMTEARKLR
+381 RMTAGRKAR
-390 VATLTTANKVFNIDK
+390 VATLTTANRVFNIDK

-431 GREQIVE
+431 GREKIVE

-466 KQRFAIAPMFKDD
+466 KQRFAIAPMFRDN

-506 LAAEVFRGL
+506 LAAEVFRGI
-515 DEVGQ
+515 DDVGQ

-539 TTEPTQSVGRIL
+539 TTEPTQSVGRIM
-551 AGKGKSKFDNT
+551 AGKGKSKFDNN
-562 GDELD
+562 DDALD
-567 EVGAFATDFNN
+567 EVGAFATDFTSV
-578 IVTVPS
+578 VTVPS
-584 LRDIDRLTARSTL
+584 LRDIDRLTARSTI

-624 GPRYAIRNSIED
+624 GPRYALRNSVED

-668 GAGGFEN
+668 GAGAFEN

-687 VNKDEAARYAEEIK
+687 VNKDEAARYADEIK
-701 ALDVKLVANKAEIRE
+701 ALDVKLTANKAEIKE

-727 AIINAAR
+727 ATINAAR
-734 NRISALRKETDV
+734 NRISALRQETDV
-746 DIVRQTREIMAS
+746 DVVRQTREIMAS
-758 ALTRGRVNDFLK
+758 ALTRGRVNNFLK

-814 LTSAVGFTQAH
+814 LTSAVTFTQAH
-825 GVRSAELRITGPKQ
+825 GVRSAELRIAGPKQ
-839 QYSRA
+839 QYSRD
-844 AGVAGFKSI
+844 VNTLGFKTI
-853 GVTNQD
+853 GITNQD

-878 GALAVANLDEP
+878 GALAVANLDKPE
-889 QVAIAAIR
+889 VAIAAIR
-897 KYLDENPGIVDQS
+897 KYLSENPSIVDQS

-933 FETRRVDANGVK
+933 FETRRVDANGVTT
-945 ELNEELLDKVR
+945 LNDDLLDKVR
-956 TLDDNGQ
+956 TLDDNGE

-969 ISLDDLK
+969 ISLDDLR
-976 TKSDMDLPES
+976 TADDMDLPRN
-986 VLGPQLVPITNTGN
+986 VIGPQLVPVTNTGN

-1028 EMLDIRRTMRK
+1028 EMLDIRRQMRK

-1052 GINPAERELVFQ
+1052 GINPAEKELVFQ
-1064 ATEKAKRDLATVV
+1064 AKEKAKRDLATVV

-1090 NPLVRS
+1090 NPLIRS

-1142 SGFVQEDDQGEK
+1142 TGFVQEDDQGEK

-1172 DTVGIGSQFKVPMPI
+1172 NGLGIGSQFRAPMPI

-1212 VAGLSIKTLTSLVD
+1212 VAGISIKTLESIVNI
-1226 FFGAPGAAD
+1226 FSPGAAD

-1254 FLPSHVNRILAVMD
+1254 FLPAHVNRLIGAMN

-1287 EAAGHGIPKRYD
+1287 EAGGHGIPKSYD
-1299 ENNNLIP
+1299 AEGNLIP

-1313 EYRLMVKNTTLN
+1313 EYRLMVKNTTLG

-1333 GFIAPASPQIQL
+1333 GFFAPASPQIQL
-1345 KSDLNEWV
+1345 KSDMNEWV

-1371 YAGDYDGAMKRWVEL
+1371 YVDYDDAMKRWVEL
-1386 YPNQIA
+1386 YPNQIP
-1392 FTIPESERST
+1392 FTVPESERST

-1408 AEEAGMFVSQN
+1408 AEEAGVFVEKN
-1419 EELFKAYPEAAAFLI
+1419 ENLFKEYPEAAVFLI

-1467 TAADLQTY
+1467 TSADLQSY
-1475 YERKDEYENGLESVA
+1475 YDRKDEYELGLESAA
-1490 TDYERSN
+1490 TDYTRSK
-1497 LRKSFSEWK
+1497 LRKEFSDWK
-1506 DLFFAGRPL
+1506 ELFFAGRPL
-1515 VAEELNASGQ
+1515 VAEELNAGGQ
-1525 KEIERIGAL
+1525 KEIERVNAL

-1543 RSVRATS
+1543 NSVRARS
-1550 PKTFDALKTM
+1550 PKTFDALKKM
-1560 LDTYLAYKA
+1560 LDTYLEYKQDK
-1569 EKDRFERFGGSD
+1569 ENFDRFGGSD
-1581 MLIRMEKD
+1581 FLARSKKD
-1589 QTIVKLK
+1589 NTIIKLK

>member
-19 RKKLEAY
+19 RKRVEAY
-26 NKSLKAHKEL
+26 SKSLKAHKQL
-36 TSLPPDLAKQ
+36 TSLPNDLAQ
-46 KFDKYT
+46 QQYAKYT
-52 PAQQASL
+52 PTQQASL
-59 KQQYGN
+59 KQQYGT
-65 EDPVEKPDEGWL
+65 ETPVEKPDEGWL
-77 STTWNYTGGAVLGGL
+77 STAWNYTGGAV
-92 KEVGKDL
+92 VDL
-99 LGGLQN
+99 LGKGLAGLQN
-105 VSDFTTRAY
+105 VSDFSTRLA
-114 RTVAIAADQQV
+114 RTVLVAGDQKV
-125 DLNQAWDIAND
+125 NLNEAWDIAND

-143 PGRIERAKELFDPNA
+143 PGRIERAKELFDPTA
-158 VAVAMRIASGEDQ
+158 VDIAIRIASGEDQ
-171 GKIIAEATPEQLK
+171 GRIIAEATPQQLK
-184 YLKLHD
+184 YLKLYD

-218 FVANLFTPEKYEGSG
+218 FIANLFIPEKYEGSG
-233 FFYKMVSGAVDAA
+233 FFYKAVSGAVDAA
-246 YRVFLDPLI
+246 YRIFADPLI

-270 VEVIAGSAIR
+270 VEVIAGSAAR

-292 KTVAFWND
+292 KTATFWNE

-312 ELGDTET
+312 EVQDTVT
-319 KARLVEEMKILGPE
+319 KARLIEEMKTLAPE

-340 TFNKADEPIE
+340 TFNKAAEPIE

-362 KQLDEMI
+362 KQMDEMI
-369 KGAGGRRRIIAP
+369 TGAGGRRRIIAP

-390 VATLTTANKVFNIDK
+390 VATLTTANRIFNIDK

-466 KQRFAIAPMFKDD
+466 KQRFAIAPMFRDN

-494 LARLVFP
+494 LSRLVFP

-506 LAAEVFRGL
+506 LAAEVFRGI
-515 DEVGQ
+515 DDVGQ

-539 TTEPTQSVGRIL
+539 TTEPTQSVGRAM
-551 AGKGKSKFDNT
+551 AGKGKAKFDNN
-562 GDELD
+562 DNALD
-567 EVGAFATDFNN
+567 EVGAFATDFSS
-578 IVTVPS
+578 IVTVPT

-624 GPRYAIRNSIED
+624 GPRYAIRNSVED

-668 GAGGFEN
+668 GAGAFEN

-687 VNKDEAARYAEEIK
+687 VNKDEAARYADEIK
-701 ALDVKLVANKAEIRE
+701 ALDLKLTTSKAEIKE
-716 LRKTIESSTDE
+716 LRKTIEESTDE
-727 AIINAAR
+727 ATINAAK
-734 NRISALRKETDV
+734 NRIAQLRKETDV

-758 ALTRGRVNDFLK
+758 ALTRGRVNNFLK

-779 EAVELLTEQIV
+779 EAVELLTEQII

-839 QYSRA
+839 QYSRDA
-844 AGVAGFKSI
+844 NTLGFKTI
-853 GVTNQD
+853 GITNQD

-878 GALAVANLDEP
+878 GALAVANLDNPEA
-889 QVAIAAIR
+889 AIAAIR
-897 KYLDENPGIVDQS
+897 AYLGKNPDIVNQS
-910 LLKAKNISIDEHA
+910 LLKAKGISIDEHA

-933 FETRRVDANGVK
+933 FETRRVDANGVTI
-945 ELNEELLDKVR
+945 LNDDLLNKVR
-956 TLDDNGQ
+956 TLDDNGE

-969 ISLDDLK
+969 ISLDDLR
-976 TKSDMDLPES
+976 TADDMDLPRS
-986 VLGPQLVPITNTGN
+986 VIGPQLVPVTNTGN

-1028 EMLDIRRTMRK
+1028 EMLDIRRQMRK

-1172 DTVGIGSQFKVPMPI
+1172 DGLGIGSQFRAPMPI
-1187 QFGAQIKMLTP
+1187 QFGAQVKMLTP
-1198 SLNPDSIVP
+1198 SLNPDSLVP

-1212 VAGLSIKTLTSLVD
+1212 VAGISIKTLESIVNI
-1226 FFGAPGAAD
+1226 FSPGAAD

-1242 GKYAVDQPITSA
+1242 GKYAVDQPVTSA
-1254 FLPSHVNRILAVMD
+1254 FLPAHVNRLIGAMG

-1287 EAAGHGIPKRYD
+1287 EAAGHGIPKSYD
-1299 ENNNLIP
+1299 AEGNLIP
-1306 PSAQELE
+1306 PSAQQLE
-1313 EYRLMVKNTTLN
+1313 EYRLMVKNTTLG

-1333 GFIAPASPQIQL
+1333 GFFAPASPQVQL
-1345 KSDLNEWV
+1345 KSDMNEWV

-1371 YAGDYDGAMKRWVEL
+1371 YVDYDDAMKRWVEL
-1386 YPNQIA
+1386 YPNQIP
-1392 FTIPESERST
+1392 FTVPESERST

-1408 AEEAGMFVSQN
+1408 AEEAGMFVEQN
-1419 EELFKAYPEAAAFLI
+1419 ESIFKEYPEAAVFLI

-1467 TAADLQTY
+1467 TSADLQSY
-1475 YERKDEYENGLESVA
+1475 YDRKDEYESGLESAA
-1490 TDYERSN
+1490 TDYTRSK
-1497 LRKSFSEWK
+1497 LRKEFSDWK
-1506 DLFFAGRPL
+1506 ELFFAGRPL
-1515 VAEELNASGQ
+1515 VAEELNAGGQ
-1525 KEIERIGAL
+1525 KEIERINAL

-1543 RSVRATS
+1543 NSVRARS
-1550 PKTFDALKTM
+1550 PKTFDALKKM
-1560 LDTYLAYKA
+1560 LDTYLAYKK
-1569 EKDRFERFGGSD
+1569 EKENFDRFGGSD
-1581 MLIRMEKD
+1581 FLARSKKD
-1589 QTIVKLK
+1589 STIIKLK

>member
-9 AYAAKLAAED
+9 AYAAKLAEQD

-46 KFDKYT
+46 QFDKYT

-65 EDPVEKPDEGWL
+65 EDPIKKPDEGWL
-77 STTWNYTGGAVLGGL
+77 STAWNYTGGALLGGL
-92 KEVGKDL
+92 AEVGKDL

-125 DLNQAWDIAND
+125 DLNEAWDISND

-158 VAVAMRIASGEDQ
+158 VTVAMRIAAGEDQ
-171 GKIIAEATPEQLK
+171 GKILKESTPEQAK
-184 YLKLHD
+184 YLALYD
-190 KTQGT
+190 KKQGT

-203 DTMDAVQAAKYSPGR
+203 DTMDAVNAAKYSPGR

-292 KTVAFWND
+292 KTAAFWND

-431 GREQIVE
+431 GGDEIVE
-438 TVDALNK
+438 LMGAIKK

-452 RFSTADIGVRIDRF
+452 RFSTADVGVRIDRF
-466 KQRFAIAPMFKDD
+466 KQRFAIAPMFKEN

-520 RKEFFDGIMAN
+520 RKEFFNGIMAN
-531 ISDIRGIN
+531 ITDVRGIN
-539 TTEPTQSVGRIL
+539 ISEPTQNVGRTL
-551 AGKGKSKFDNT
+551 AGKGKAKFDNT

-668 GAGGFEN
+668 GTGAFEN

-687 VNKDEAARYAEEIK
+687 VNKDEAARYADEIK
-701 ALDVKLVANKAEIRE
+701 ALDVKLAANKAEITQ
-716 LRKTIESSTDE
+716 LRKTIESSADE
-727 AIINAAR
+727 ATINAAR
-734 NRISALRKETDV
+734 NRISFLRQETDV
-746 DIVRQTREIMAS
+746 DVVRQTREIMAS
-758 ALTRGRVNDFLK
+758 ALTKGRVNNFLV

-779 EAVELLTEQIV
+779 EAVELLTEQII
-790 YGDIENFLSVISE
+790 YGDIENFLSIISE

-814 LTSAVGFTQAH
+814 LTSAVGFTKLH
-825 GVRSAELRITGPKQ
+825 GVRSTELRIGGPKQ
-839 QYSRA
+839 QYSQA
-844 AGVAGFKSI
+844 AGVVGFKDI
-853 GVTNQD
+853 GITNQD

-878 GALAVANLDEP
+878 GAIAVANLDRPE
-889 QVAIAAIR
+889 VAIAAIR
-897 KYLDENPGIVDQS
+897 KYLADNPSIVDQS

-923 RLVYDRTRKI
+923 RLVYDRARKV

-945 ELNEELLDKVR
+945 ELNEQLLNKVR
-956 TLDDNGQ
+956 TLDDNGE

-969 ISLDDLK
+969 ISLDDLR
-976 TKSDMDLPES
+976 TKDNMDLPES
-986 VLGPQLVPITNTGN
+986 VLGPQLVPVTATGN

-1028 EMLDIRRTMRK
+1028 EMLDIRRTMRT

-1052 GINPAERELVFQ
+1052 GINPAEKELVRQ

-1120 RAVKYNP
+1120 RAVRYNP

-1142 SGFVQEDDQGEK
+1142 TGFVQEDDQGEK

-1172 DTVGIGSQFKVPMPI
+1172 DTLGIGSQFKVPMPI

-1212 VAGLSIKTLTSLVD
+1212 VAGLSIKTLTGLVD

-1313 EYRLMVKNTTLN
+1313 AYRLKIKQTTLN

-1371 YAGDYDGAMKRWVEL
+1371 YAGDYDAAMKRWVEL

-1408 AEEAGMFVSQN
+1408 AEEAGMFVNQN

-1534 NDLELMLAN
+1534 NDLELMLADKN
-1543 RSVRATS
+1543 ASKVS
-1550 PKTFDALKTM
+1550 PKTFGALKEM
-1560 LDTYLAYKA
+1560 LNTYLAYKE
-1569 EKDRFERFGGSD
+1569 EKERFERFGGSD

>member
-1 MADNISSA
+1 MADNITSA
-9 AYAAKLAAED
+9 AYAAKLAEED
-19 RKKLEAY
+19 RKKVEAY

-36 TSLPPDLAKQ
+36 TSLPPDLAQKQ
-46 KFDKYT
+46 FSKYT
-52 PAQQASL
+52 PQQQISL

-65 EDPVEKPDEGWL
+65 EDPIEKPDQGWL
-77 STTWNYTGGAVLGGL
+77 STAWNYTGGAVLGGL
-92 KEVGKDL
+92 KEVGKDI

-114 RTVAIAADQQV
+114 RTAAIAADQQV
-125 DLNQAWDIAND
+125 ALGEAWDIAND

-143 PGRIERAKELFDPNA
+143 PGRIERAKQLFDPNA
-158 VAVAMRIASGEDQ
+158 VTIAMRIASGEDQ
-171 GKIIAEATPEQLK
+171 GKILKEATPEQLK
-184 YLKLHD
+184 YVKLHD

-203 DTMDAVQAAKYSPGR
+203 DTMDAVNAAKYSPGR
-218 FVANLFTPEKYEGSG
+218 LIANLFIPEKYEGSG
-233 FFYKMVSGAVDAA
+233 FFYKTVSGAVDAA
-246 YRVFLDPLI
+246 YRVFADPLI

-270 VEVIAGSAIR
+270 VEVIAGSAAR
-280 DGVAFAKYFDQP
+280 DGVAFANYFNQP
-292 KTVAFWND
+292 KTAAFWND
-300 YGAKLKAYRKAD
+300 YGAKLKEYRKAS
-312 ELGDTET
+312 EAGNTVR
-319 KARLVEEMKILGPE
+319 KAQLVEEMKILAPQ

-390 VATLTTANKVFNIDK
+390 VAALTTANKVFNIDK
-405 VGPALVNA
+405 VGPKLVDA

-426 KAITE
+426 KAVTE
-431 GREQIVE
+431 GGDQIVE
-438 TVDALNK
+438 SVNALNK

-452 RFSTADIGVRIDRF
+452 RFSTADINVRIDRF

-506 LAAEVFRGL
+506 LAAEVFRGIE
-515 DEVGQ
+515 DVGQ
-520 RKEFFDGIMAN
+520 RKEFFNGIMNN

-539 TTEPTQSVGRIL
+539 TTEPTQNVGRLI
-551 AGKGKSKFDNT
+551 AGKGKTKFDNT
-562 GDELD
+562 GGELD

-578 IVTVPS
+578 VVTVPS
-584 LRDIDRLTARSTL
+584 LRDIDRLTARSTI
-597 GQKIIGPIANST
+597 GQKILGPIANNE
-609 FLEKTVGYWS
+609 FLEKTVGAWS

-636 LMISL
+636 LMINL
-641 AIGVSPWGVASSRR
+641 AIGVSPWGIASGRR
-655 LTTRVL
+655 VTTRLL
-661 TSLQEAR
+661 TAIGETPS
-668 GAGGFEN
+668 AGKLEE

-680 LGVVMRI
+680 LGFMMRI
-687 VNKDEAARYAEEIK
+687 LNKEEAARYTEEIK
-701 ALDVKLVANKAEIRE
+701 ALDVKLVANKAEIKT
-716 LRKTIESSTDE
+716 LRKTIEESTDE
-727 AIINAAR
+727 TVINTAR
-734 NRISALRKETDV
+734 FRIAQLRKEADV
-746 DIVRQTREIMAS
+746 DLVRQTREIMAS
-758 ALTRGRVNDFLK
+758 ALTKGRVNNFLK
-770 SQGRKPMNE
+770 SQGKGPMDQ
-779 EAVELLTEQIV
+779 EAVEFLTEQIV
-790 YGDIENFLSVISE
+790 YGDIENFLSIISE

-814 LTSAVGFTQAH
+814 LTSAVSFTKAH
-825 GVRSAELRITGPKQ
+825 KVRSTELRIEGPKQ
-839 QYSRA
+839 KYSRA
-844 AGVAGFKSI
+844 AGVVGFKSV

-859 EASLVSW
+859 EASLVTW
-866 LLRISYVSNDEL
+866 LLRISYASNDEL
-878 GALAVANLDEP
+878 GALAVANLDKP
-889 QVAIAAIR
+889 DVAIAAIR
-897 KYLDENPGIVDQS
+897 DYLKKNPNIVDQS
-910 LLKAKNISIDEHA
+910 LLKAKKISIDEHA
-923 RLVYDRTRKI
+923 RIVYERTRKI

-945 ELNEELLDKVR
+945 ELNTDLLDKVR
-956 TLDDNGQ
+956 TLDDNGE

-969 ISLDDLK
+969 ISLDDLR
-976 TKSDMDLPES
+976 TADDMDLPES
-986 VLGPQLVPITNTGN
+986 VLGPQLVPVTNTGN
-1000 MGATFME
+1000 MAGTFME

-1018 RMSRQPIVVS
+1018 RISRQPIVVS
-1028 EMLDIRRTMRK
+1028 EMLSIRKQMRTT
-1039 SGFEDAWIASYTK
+1039 GFEDAWIASYTK
-1052 GINPAERELVFQ
+1052 GINPAEKELIFQ

-1096 QMSFSIRNFA
+1096 QVSFSIRNFA

-1127 ESIAIAALTY
+1127 ESIAVAALTY
-1137 EGITH
+1137 EGISH

-1154 YFIYPG
+1154 YFVYPG
-1160 IEPVY
+1160 IAPVY

-1172 DTVGIGSQFKVPMPI
+1172 DGLGIGSEFKAPMPI

-1198 SLNPDSIVP
+1198 SLNPDSLVP

-1212 VAGLSIKTLTSLVD
+1212 VAGLSIKALENLVSIWS
-1226 FFGAPGAAD
+1226 PGAAD
-1235 TITRYTL
+1235 TITRYAL
-1242 GKYAVDQPITSA
+1242 GKYAVDQPTLSA
-1254 FLPSHVNRILAVMD
+1254 FLPAHVNRILGVMD

-1299 ENNNLIP
+1299 EDGILIP
-1306 PSAQELE
+1306 PTAQELE
-1313 EYRLMVKNTTLN
+1313 EYRLMVKQATLN

-1333 GFIAPASPQIQL
+1333 GFVAPASPQIQL

-1353 RDNGRA
+1353 VDNGRA
-1359 NFKQLWNDLKDE
+1359 NFKQLWSDMKDE
-1371 YAGDYDGAMKRWVEL
+1371 YAGDYDAAMKRWIEL

-1408 AEEAGMFVSQN
+1408 AEEAGMFIDQN
-1419 EELFKAYPEAAAFLI
+1419 QELFKNYPEAAAFLI

-1442 DAYKTMTDMGLRKN
+1442 DAYKIMTDMGLRKN
-1456 QRVEDHLRKIQ
+1456 LRVEEHLRKIQ

-1475 YERKDEYENGLESVA
+1475 FERKDDYEKGLESVG
-1490 TDYERSN
+1490 TDYERSR
-1497 LRKSFSEWK
+1497 LRKEFTEWK
-1506 DLFFAGRPL
+1506 TLFFAGRPL
-1515 VAEELNASGQ
+1515 VAEELNAGGQ
-1525 KEIERIGAL
+1525 KEIERFNAL
-1534 NDLELMLAN
+1534 NDLELLLADKN
-1543 RSVRATS
+1543 ARKAS
-1550 PKTFDALKTM
+1550 PKTSAALEKM
-1560 LDTYLAYKA
+1560 LNTYLEYKEA
-1569 EKDRFERFGGSD
+1569 RDRYQRFGGSD
-1581 MLIRMEKD
+1581 VLIKIEKD
-1589 QTIVKLK
+1589 QTIVKLR

>member
-9 AYAAKLAAED
+9 AYAANLAAED
-19 RKKLEAY
+19 RKKVEAY

-36 TSLPPDLAKQ
+36 TSLPPDLAQKQ
-46 KFDKYT
+46 LSKYT

-65 EDPVEKPDEGWL
+65 EDPIEKPDQGWL
-77 STTWNYTGGAVLGGL
+77 STAWNYTGGAVLGGL
-92 KEVGKDL
+92 AEVGKDL

-114 RTVAIAADQQV
+114 RTAAIAVDQQV
-125 DLNQAWDIAND
+125 GLGEAWDIAND

-171 GKIIAEATPEQLK
+171 GKILAEATPEQVK
-184 YLKLHD
+184 YLQLYD
-190 KTQGT
+190 KKQGT

-203 DTMDAVQAAKYSPGR
+203 DTMDAVNAAKYSPGR
-218 FVANLFTPEKYEGSG
+218 FVANLFIPEKYEGSG
-233 FFYKMVSGAVDAA
+233 FFYKTVSGAVDAA
-246 YRVFLDPLI
+246 YRIFLDPLI
-255 VGGKVKKLYDISKYS
+255 VGGKVKKLYDVSKYS
-270 VEVIAGSAIR
+270 VEVIAGSAAR

-292 KTVAFWND
+292 KTATFWND
-300 YGAKLKAYRKAD
+300 YGAKLKEYRKSA
-312 ELGDTET
+312 ESGDTVR
-319 KARLVEEMKILGPE
+319 KAQLVEEMKILAPE

-350 DVLTAKAFFSNA
+350 DVLTAKAFFLNA

-381 RMTEARKLR
+381 RMTPGRKAR

-405 VGPALVNA
+405 VGPVLVN
-413 SFFGEDATDAGIY
+413 SSYFGEDATDAGIY

-431 GREQIVE
+431 GGDEIVE
-438 TVDALNK
+438 AMNAIKT
-445 TKKVGVA
+445 TKKVGIA

-479 QFDLLDTKAPEYIYR
+479 QFDLLDKNAPEYIYR

-506 LAAEVFRGL
+506 LAAEVYRGIE
-515 DEVGQ
+515 DVGQ
-520 RKEFFDGIMAN
+520 RKEFFNGIMAN

-539 TTEPTQSVGRIL
+539 ISEPTQNVGRTM
-551 AGKGKSKFDNT
+551 AGKGRAKFDNT
-562 GDELD
+562 GGELD

-584 LRDIDRLTARSTL
+584 LRDIDRLTARSTI
-597 GQKIIGPIANST
+597 GQKIIGPIANSE

-624 GPRYAIRNSIED
+624 GPRYAIRNSVED
-636 LMISL
+636 LMVNL
-641 AIGVSPWGVASSRR
+641 AIGVSPWGIAKSRR
-655 LTTRVL
+655 LTTRIL
-661 TSLQEAR
+661 TAIGDAPS
-668 GAGGFEN
+668 AGK
-675 LANSP
+675 LDAWANSP
-680 LGVVMRI
+680 LGFIMRI
-687 VNKDEAARYAEEIK
+687 VNKDEAARYTEEIK
-701 ALDVKLVANKAEIRE
+701 ALDVKLVANKAEIKD
-716 LRKTIESSTDE
+716 LRKTIEESTDE
-727 AIINAAR
+727 AVINAAK
-734 NRISALRKETDV
+734 NRIAQLRKETDV

-758 ALTRGRVNDFLK
+758 ALTKGRVNNFLK
-770 SQGRKPMNE
+770 SQGKSPMDD
-779 EAVELLTEQIV
+779 EAVEFLTEQIV

-814 LTSAVGFTQAH
+814 LTSAVSFTRAH
-825 GVRSAELRITGPKQ
+825 KVRSTELRIEGPKQ
-839 QYSRA
+839 RYSRA
-844 AGVAGFKSI
+844 AGVTGFKSG

-859 EASLVSW
+859 EASLVTW
-866 LLRISYVSNDEL
+866 LLRISYASNDEL

-889 QVAIAAIR
+889 KIAIASIVD
-897 KYLDENPGIVDQS
+897 YLKKNPSIVDQS
-910 LLKAKNISIDEHA
+910 LLKAKGISVEEHA
-923 RLVYDRTRKI
+923 RLVYERTRKI

-945 ELNEELLDKVR
+945 ELNTELLNKVR
-956 TLDDNGQ
+956 TLDDNGE

-969 ISLDDLK
+969 ISLDDLR

-986 VLGPQLVPITNTGN
+986 VIGPQLVPVTNTGN
-1000 MGATFME
+1000 MAATFME

-1018 RMSRQPIVVS
+1018 RMSRQPIVIS
-1028 EMLDIRRTMRK
+1028 EMLSIRKQMKK
-1039 SGFEDAWIASYTK
+1039 SGFEDAWISSYTK
-1052 GINPAERELVFQ
+1052 GINPAERELIQQ

-1127 ESIAIAALTY
+1127 ESIAVAALTY

-1154 YFIYPG
+1154 YFVYPG
-1160 IEPVY
+1160 IAPVY
-1165 NAMQKML
+1165 NAVQKML
-1172 DTVGIGSQFKVPMPI
+1172 DGLGIGSEFKAPMPI
-1187 QFGAQIKMLTP
+1187 QFGAQVKMLTP
-1198 SLNPDSIVP
+1198 SLNPDSLVP

-1212 VAGLSIKTLTSLVD
+1212 VAGISFKTLENLVNIWS
-1226 FFGAPGAAD
+1226 PGAAD
-1235 TITRYTL
+1235 TITRYAL
-1242 GKYAVDQPITSA
+1242 GKYAVDQPALSA
-1254 FLPSHVNRILAVMD
+1254 FLPAHVNRFIGYMD

-1287 EAAGHGIPKRYD
+1287 EAGGHGIPKRYD
-1299 ENNNLIP
+1299 EEGNLIP

-1313 EYRLMVKNTTLN
+1313 EYRLMVKNTTQN
-1325 ILGMRFVF
+1325 ILAMRFVF
-1333 GFIAPASPQIQL
+1333 GFLAPASPQIQL
-1345 KSDLNEWV
+1345 KSDLNQWV
-1353 RDNGRA
+1353 VDNGRA
-1359 NFKQLWNDLKDE
+1359 NFKQLWSDMKDE
-1371 YAGDYDGAMKRWVEL
+1371 YGGDYDAAMKRWVQL

-1408 AEEAGMFVSQN
+1408 AEEAGMFVDQN
-1419 EELFKAYPEAAAFLI
+1419 PELFRQYPEAAAFLI

-1456 QRVEDHLRKIQ
+1456 LRVEEHLRKIQ

-1475 YERKDEYENGLESVA
+1475 YERKEEYEKGLESVG
-1490 TDYERSN
+1490 TDYERSR
-1497 LRKSFSEWK
+1497 LRKNFSEWK
-1506 DLFFAGRPL
+1506 TLFFAGRPL
-1515 VAEELNASGQ
+1515 VAEELNAGGQ

-1534 NDLELMLAN
+1534 NDLELMLADD
-1543 RSVRATS
+1543 RARKAS
-1550 PKTFDALKTM
+1550 PKTYGALKKM
-1560 LDTYLAYKA
+1560 LDTYLGYKEA
-1569 EKDRFERFGGSD
+1569 KDRYERFGGSD
-1581 MLIRMEKD
+1581 VLIKIEKD
-1589 QTIVKLK
+1589 QTIVKLR

>member
-19 RKKLEAY
+19 RKRVEAY
-26 NKSLKAHKEL
+26 SKSLKAHKQL
-36 TSLPPDLAKQ
+36 TSLPNDLAQ
-46 KFDKYT
+46 QQYNKYT
-52 PAQQASL
+52 PTQQASL
-59 KQQYGN
+59 KQQYGT
-65 EDPVEKPDEGWL
+65 ETPVEKPDEGWL
-77 STTWNYTGGAVLGGL
+77 STAWNYTGGAV
-92 KEVGKDL
+92 VDL
-99 LGGLQN
+99 LGKGLAGLQN
-105 VSDFTTRAY
+105 VSDFSTRLA
-114 RTVAIAADQQV
+114 RTVLVAGDQKV
-125 DLNQAWDIAND
+125 NLNEAWDIAND

-143 PGRIERAKELFDPNA
+143 PGRIERAKELFDPTA
-158 VAVAMRIASGEDQ
+158 VDIAIRIASGEDQ
-171 GKIIAEATPEQLK
+171 GRIIAEATPQQLK

-203 DTMDAVQAAKYSPGR
+203 DTMDAVNAAKYSPGR
-218 FVANLFTPEKYEGSG
+218 FVANLFIPEKYEGSG
-233 FFYKMVSGAVDAA
+233 FFYKAVSGAVDAA
-246 YRVFLDPLI
+246 YRIFADPLI

-270 VEVIAGSAIR
+270 VEVIAGSAAR

-292 KTVAFWND
+292 KTATFWND
-300 YGAKLKAYRKAD
+300 YGAKLKAYREAD
-312 ELGDTET
+312 EVQDTVT
-319 KARLVEEMKILGPE
+319 KARLIEEMKTLAPE

-340 TFNKADEPIE
+340 TFNKAAEPIE

-362 KQLDEMI
+362 KQMDEMI
-369 KGAGGRRRIIAP
+369 TGAGGRRRIIAP

-390 VATLTTANKVFNIDK
+390 VATLTTANRIFNIDK

-466 KQRFAIAPMFKDD
+466 KQRFAIAPMFRDN

-494 LARLVFP
+494 LSRLVFP

-506 LAAEVFRGL
+506 LAAEVFRGI
-515 DEVGQ
+515 DDVGQ

-539 TTEPTQSVGRIL
+539 TTEPTQSVGRAM
-551 AGKGKSKFDNT
+551 AGKGKAKFDNN
-562 GDELD
+562 DNALD
-567 EVGAFATDFNN
+567 EVGAFATDFSS
-578 IVTVPS
+578 IVTVPT

-624 GPRYAIRNSIED
+624 GPRYAIRNSVED

-668 GAGGFEN
+668 GAGAFEN

-687 VNKDEAARYAEEIK
+687 VNKDEAARYADEIK
-701 ALDVKLVANKAEIRE
+701 ALDVKLTTSKAEIKE
-716 LRKTIESSTDE
+716 LRKTIEESTDE
-727 AIINAAR
+727 ATINAAK
-734 NRISALRKETDV
+734 NRIAQLRKETDV

-758 ALTRGRVNDFLK
+758 ALTRGRVNNFLK

-779 EAVELLTEQIV
+779 EAVELLTEQII

-825 GVRSAELRITGPKQ
+825 GVRSAELRIAGPKQ
-839 QYSRA
+839 QYSRDA
-844 AGVAGFKSI
+844 NTLGFKTI
-853 GVTNQD
+853 GITNQD

-878 GALAVANLDEP
+878 GALAVANLDNPEA
-889 QVAIAAIR
+889 AIAAIR
-897 KYLDENPGIVDQS
+897 AYLGKNPDIVNQS
-910 LLKAKNISIDEHA
+910 LLKAKGISIDEHA

-933 FETRRVDANGVK
+933 FETRRVDANGVTI
-945 ELNEELLDKVR
+945 LNDDLLNKVR
-956 TLDDNGQ
+956 TLDDNGE

-969 ISLDDLK
+969 ISLDDLR
-976 TKSDMDLPES
+976 TADDMDLPRNII
-986 VLGPQLVPITNTGN
+986 GPQLVPVTNTGN

-1028 EMLDIRRTMRK
+1028 EMLDIRRQMRK

-1127 ESIAIAALTY
+1127 ESIALAALTY

-1172 DTVGIGSQFKVPMPI
+1172 DGLGIGSQFRAPMPI

-1212 VAGLSIKTLTSLVD
+1212 VAGISIKTLESIVNI
-1226 FFGAPGAAD
+1226 FSPGAAD

-1242 GKYAVDQPITSA
+1242 GKYAVDQPVTSA
-1254 FLPSHVNRILAVMD
+1254 FLPAHVNRLIGAMG

-1287 EAAGHGIPKRYD
+1287 EAAGHGIPKSYD
-1299 ENNNLIP
+1299 AEGNLIP
-1306 PSAQELE
+1306 PSAQQLE
-1313 EYRLMVKNTTLN
+1313 EYRLMVKNTTLG

-1333 GFIAPASPQIQL
+1333 GFFAPASPQVQL
-1345 KSDLNEWV
+1345 KSDMNEWV

-1371 YAGDYDGAMKRWVEL
+1371 YVDYDDAMKRWVEL
-1386 YPNQIA
+1386 YPNQIP
-1392 FTIPESERST
+1392 FTVPESERST

-1408 AEEAGMFVSQN
+1408 AEEAGMFVEQN
-1419 EELFKAYPEAAAFLI
+1419 ESIFKEYPEAAVFLI

-1467 TAADLQTY
+1467 TSADLQSY
-1475 YERKDEYENGLESVA
+1475 YDRKDEYESGLESAA
-1490 TDYERSN
+1490 TDYTRSK
-1497 LRKSFSEWK
+1497 LRKEFSDWK
-1506 DLFFAGRPL
+1506 ELFFAGRPL
-1515 VAEELNASGQ
+1515 VAEELNAGGQ
-1525 KEIERIGAL
+1525 KEIERINAL

-1543 RSVRATS
+1543 NSVRARS
-1550 PKTFDALKTM
+1550 PKTFDALKKM
-1560 LDTYLAYKA
+1560 LDTYLEYKQDK
-1569 EKDRFERFGGSD
+1569 ENFDRFGGSD
-1581 MLIRMEKD
+1581 LLARSKKD

>member
-9 AYAAKLAAED
+9 AYAANLAAED
-19 RKKLEAY
+19 KKKLDAY

-36 TSLPPDLAKQ
+36 TSLPPDLAQ
-46 KFDKYT
+46 QQFAKYT

-65 EDPVEKPDEGWL
+65 EDPVKKPDEGWL
-77 STTWNYTGGAVLGGL
+77 STAWNYTGGALLGGL
-92 KEVGKDL
+92 AEVGKDL

-114 RTVAIAADQQV
+114 RTLAIATDQQV

-143 PGRIERAKELFDPNA
+143 PGRIERAKQLFDPNA
-158 VAVAMRIASGEDQ
+158 VTVAMRIASGEDQ

-203 DTMDAVQAAKYSPGR
+203 DTLDAVQAAKYSPGR
-218 FVANLFTPEKYEGSG
+218 FVANLFIPEKYEGSG

-246 YRVFLDPLI
+246 YRIFLDPLI
-255 VGGKVKKLYDISKYS
+255 VGGKVKKLYDVSKYS
-270 VEVIAGSAIR
+270 VEVIAGSAVR

-292 KTVAFWND
+292 KTATFWND
-300 YGAKLKAYRKAD
+300 YGAKLKEYRKAA
-312 ELGDTET
+312 ETGDTVR
-319 KARLVEEMKILGPE
+319 KAQLVEEMKILAPE

-340 TFNKADEPIE
+340 TFNKAEIPVE
-350 DVLTAKAFFSNA
+350 DVLTAKAFFLNV

-369 KGAGGRRRIIAP
+369 TGIGGRRRIIAP
-381 RMTEARKLR
+381 RMTEGRKLR

-405 VGPALVNA
+405 VGPVLVN
-413 SFFGEDATDAGIY
+413 SSYFGEDATDVGIY

-431 GREQIVE
+431 GGDKIVE
-438 TVDALNK
+438 AMNALK
-445 TKKVGVA
+445 STKKVGVA

-466 KQRFAIAPMFKDD
+466 KQRFAIAPMFRDNE
-479 QFDLLDTKAPEYIYR
+479 FDLLDTKAPEYIYR

-506 LAAEVFRGL
+506 LAAEVYRGIE
-515 DEVGQ
+515 DVGQ
-520 RKEFFDGIMAN
+520 RKEFFNGIMAN

-539 TTEPTQSVGRIL
+539 VSEPTQNVGRAM
-551 AGKGKSKFDNT
+551 AGKGKAKFDNT

-567 EVGAFATDFNN
+567 EVGAFATDFNTV
-578 IVTVPS
+578 VTVPS

-641 AIGVSPWGVASSRR
+641 AIGVSPWGVAGSRR

-661 TSLQEAR
+661 TTLQEAR
-668 GAGGFEN
+668 GTGAFEN
-675 LANSP
+675 IANSP

-687 VNKDEAARYAEEIK
+687 VNKDEAARYVDEIK
-701 ALDVKLVANKAEIRE
+701 ALDVKLAANRAEINQ

-727 AIINAAR
+727 ATITAAR
-734 NRISALRKETDV
+734 NRISFLRQQTDV
-746 DIVRQTREIMAS
+746 DVVRQTREIMAS
-758 ALTRGRVNDFLK
+758 ALTKGRVNNFLV

-779 EAVELLTEQIV
+779 EAVELLTEQII
-790 YGDIENFLSVISE
+790 YGDIENFLSIISE

-814 LTSAVGFTQAH
+814 LTSAVGFTKLH
-825 GVRSAELRITGPKQ
+825 GVRSTELRIGGPKQ
-839 QYSRA
+839 QYSQA
-844 AGVAGFKSI
+844 AGVVGFKNI
-853 GVTNQD
+853 GITNQD

-878 GALAVANLDEP
+878 GAIAVANLDRPE
-889 QVAIAAIR
+889 VAIAAIR
-897 KYLDENPGIVDQS
+897 DYLAKNPNIVDQS

-923 RLVYDRTRKI
+923 RLVYERTRKV
-933 FETRRVDANGVK
+933 FETRRVDADGIK
-945 ELNEELLDKVR
+945 ELNEQLLNKVR
-956 TLDDNGQ
+956 TLDDNGE

-969 ISLDDLK
+969 ISLDDLR
-976 TKSDMDLPES
+976 TKDNMDLPES
-986 VLGPQLVPITNTGN
+986 VLGPQLVPVTATGN

-1018 RMSRQPIVVS
+1018 RMSRQPIVIS
-1028 EMLDIRRTMRK
+1028 EMLDIRRTMRTT
-1039 SGFEDAWIASYTK
+1039 GFEDAWIASYTK
-1052 GINPAERELVFQ
+1052 GINPAEKELVRQ

-1160 IEPVY
+1160 IAPVY
-1165 NAMQKML
+1165 NAVQKML
-1172 DTVGIGSQFKVPMPI
+1172 DGLGIGNEFKAPMPI

-1212 VAGLSIKTLTSLVD
+1212 VAGVSFKVLENLVSIWS
-1226 FFGAPGAAD
+1226 PGAAD

-1242 GKYAVDQPITSA
+1242 GKYAVDQPTLSA

-1287 EAAGHGIPKRYD
+1287 EAGGHGIPKRYNED
-1299 ENNNLIP
+1299 GTLIP

-1313 EYRLMVKNTTLN
+1313 AYRLMVKQTTLN

-1353 RDNGRA
+1353 VDNGRA
-1359 NFKQLWNDLKDE
+1359 NFTQLWNDMKDE
-1371 YAGDYDGAMKRWVEL
+1371 YAGDYDAAMKRWVEL

-1408 AEEAGMFVSQN
+1408 AEEAGMFVDQN
-1419 EELFKAYPEAAAFLI
+1419 QPLFKQFPEAAAFLI

-1456 QRVEDHLRKIQ
+1456 LRVEDHLRKIQ

-1475 YERKDEYENGLESVA
+1475 YERKDDYEKGLESVG
-1490 TDYERSN
+1490 TDYERSR
-1497 LRKSFSEWK
+1497 LRKDFSEWK
-1506 DLFFAGRPL
+1506 TLFFAGRPL
-1515 VAEELNASGQ
+1515 VAEELNAGGQ
-1525 KEIERIGAL
+1525 KEIERVGAL
-1534 NDLELMLAN
+1534 NDLELMLADD
-1543 RSVRATS
+1543 RARKAS
-1550 PKTFDALKTM
+1550 PKTHGALKKM
-1560 LDTYLAYKA
+1560 LDIYLSYKEA
-1569 EKDRFERFGGSD
+1569 KERYERFGGSD
-1581 MLIRMEKD
+1581 VLIKIEKD
-1589 QTIVKLK
+1589 QTIVKLR

>member
-19 RKKLEAY
+19 LKRVEAY

-36 TSLPPDLAKQ
+36 TSLPPDLAQKQ
-46 KFDKYT
+46 FAKYT

-65 EDPVEKPDEGWL
+65 EDPIKKPDEGWL
-77 STTWNYTGGAVLGGL
+77 STAWNYTGGAILGGL
-92 KEVGKDL
+92 KEAGKDL

-114 RTVAIAADQQV
+114 RTVAIAVDQQV

-158 VAVAMRIASGEDQ
+158 VTVAMRIAAGEDQ
-171 GKIIAEATPEQLK
+171 GKILKESTPEQSK
-184 YLKLHD
+184 YLQLYNK
-190 KTQGT
+190 KQGT

-203 DTMDAVQAAKYSPGR
+203 DTMDAVNAAKYSPGR
-218 FVANLFTPEKYEGSG
+218 FVANLFIPEKYEGSG

-255 VGGKVKKLYDISKYS
+255 VGGKVKKLYDVSKYS
-270 VEVIAGSAIR
+270 VEVIAGSAAR
-280 DGVAFAKYFDQP
+280 DGVAFANYFDQP
-292 KTVAFWND
+292 KTVTFWNE
-300 YGAKLKAYRKAD
+300 YGTKLKEYRKAA
-312 ELGDTET
+312 ETGDTER
-319 KARLVEEMKILGPE
+319 KAQLVEEMKILAPE
-333 FGPAVIQ
+333 FGTAVIQ
-340 TFNKADEPIE
+340 TFNKADEPVE

-369 KGAGGRRRIIAP
+369 KGANGRRRIIAP
-381 RMTEARKLR
+381 RMTPGRRAR
-390 VATLTTANKVFNIDK
+390 VEFLTTANKVFNIDK
-405 VGPALVNA
+405 VGPVLVN
-413 SFFGEDATDAGIY
+413 SSYFGEDATDAGIY

-431 GREQIVE
+431 GGEQIVE
-438 TVDALNK
+438 SMNALNK

-452 RFSTADIGVRIDRF
+452 RFSIADINVRIDRF
-466 KQRFAIAPMFKDD
+466 KQRFAIAPMFKDN
-479 QFDLLDTKAPEYIYR
+479 QFDLLDTNAPDYIYR

-515 DEVGQ
+515 DDVGQ

-539 TTEPTQSVGRIL
+539 TTEPTQSVGRIM
-551 AGKGKSKFDNT
+551 AGKGKAKFDNT
-562 GDELD
+562 GEELD

-578 IVTVPS
+578 IVTVPT
-584 LRDIDRLTARSTL
+584 LRDIDRLTARSTI
-597 GQKIIGPIANST
+597 GQKILGPIANSE

-624 GPRYAIRNSIED
+624 GPRYAIRNSVED
-636 LMISL
+636 LMINL
-641 AIGVSPWGVASSRR
+641 AIGVSPWGVAKSRR
-655 LTTRVL
+655 LTTRIL
-661 TSLQEAR
+661 TAIGEAPA
-668 GAGGFEN
+668 AGKFEE

-680 LGVVMRI
+680 LGFMMRI
-687 VNKDEAARYAEEIK
+687 LNKDEAARYAEEIK
-701 ALDVKLVANKAEIRE
+701 ALDVKLVANKAEIKK
-716 LRKTIESSTDE
+716 LRKIIDESTDE
-727 AIINAAR
+727 SAIVEAR
-734 NRISALRKETDV
+734 NRIAKLRQEMDV
-746 DIVRQTREIMAS
+746 DVVRQTREIMAS
-758 ALTRGRVNDFLK
+758 ALTKGRVNNFLK
-770 SQGRKPMNE
+770 SQGRDPLDE
-779 EAVELLTEQIV
+779 EAVEFLTEQIV
-790 YGDIENFLSVISE
+790 YGDIENFLSIISE

-814 LTSAVGFTQAH
+814 LTNAVSFTKSH
-825 GVRSAELRITGPKQ
+825 KVRSTELRIAGPKQ
-839 QYSRA
+839 RYSRA
-844 AGVAGFKSI
+844 QGAIGFRSV
-853 GVTNQD
+853 GVTNTS
-859 EASLVSW
+859 EASLVTW

-878 GALAVANLDEP
+878 GALAVANLDKP
-889 QVAIAAIR
+889 DVAIAAIR
-897 KYLDENPGIVDQS
+897 DYLIKNPDIVDQS
-910 LLKAKNISIDEHA
+910 LLKAKNISIEEHA
-923 RLVYDRTRKI
+923 RIVYERTRKV
-933 FETRRVDANGVK
+933 FETRRVNDKGVK
-945 ELNEELLDKVR
+945 ELNMDLLDKVR
-956 TLDDNGQ
+956 TLDDNGE

-969 ISLDDLK
+969 ISLDDLY

-986 VLGPQLVPITNTGN
+986 VIGPELVPVTNTGN

-1028 EMLDIRRTMRK
+1028 EMLDIRKQMRV

-1052 GINPAERELVFQ
+1052 GINPAEKELVRQ

-1077 EERAIGQTLAYID
+1077 EERALGQTLAYID

-1137 EGITH
+1137 EGISH

-1160 IEPVY
+1160 IAPVY

-1172 DTVGIGSQFKVPMPI
+1172 DGLGIGSEFKAPLPI
-1187 QFGAQIKMLTP
+1187 QFGAQLKMTTP

-1212 VAGLSIKTLTSLVD
+1212 VAGLSFKTLENLVSIWS
-1226 FFGAPGAAD
+1226 PGAAD

-1242 GKYAVDQPITSA
+1242 GKYAVDQPTVSA
-1254 FLPSHVNRILAVMD
+1254 FLPAHVNRILGVMD

-1287 EAAGHGIPKRYD
+1287 EAGGYGIPKRYNED
-1299 ENNNLIP
+1299 GTLIP

-1313 EYRLMVKNTTLN
+1313 QYRLMVKQTTLN
-1325 ILGMRFVF
+1325 VLGMRFVF

-1353 RDNGRA
+1353 VDNGRA
-1359 NFKQLWNDLKDE
+1359 NFKQLWNDMKDE
-1371 YAGDYDGAMKRWVEL
+1371 YAGDYDAAMKRWVEL
-1386 YPNQIA
+1386 YPTQIA

-1402 VASFGY
+1402 VASFAY
-1408 AEEAGMFVSQN
+1408 AEESGMFVDQN
-1419 EELFKAYPEAAAFLI
+1419 KELFKQYPEGAAFLI

-1442 DAYKTMTDMGLRKN
+1442 DAYKTMTDIGLRKN

-1467 TAADLQTY
+1467 TSADLQTY
-1475 YERKDEYENGLESVA
+1475 YERKDDYEKGLESVG
-1490 TDYERSN
+1490 TDYERSR
-1497 LRKSFSEWK
+1497 LRKEFTEWK
-1506 DLFFAGRPL
+1506 TLFFAGRPL
-1515 VAEELNASGQ
+1515 VAEELNAGGQ
-1525 KEIERIGAL
+1525 KEIERFNAL
-1534 NDLELMLAN
+1534 NDLELMLAD
-1543 RSVRATS
+1543 RSVRASS
-1550 PKTFDALKTM
+1550 PKTFDALKKM